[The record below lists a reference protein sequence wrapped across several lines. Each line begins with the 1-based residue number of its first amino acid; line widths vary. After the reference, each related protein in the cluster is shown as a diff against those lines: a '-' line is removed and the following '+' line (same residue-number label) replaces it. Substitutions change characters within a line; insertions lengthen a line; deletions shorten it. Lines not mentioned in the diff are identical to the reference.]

1 MALSLM
7 PNVITSLST
16 CGTTLQGNIMQRES
30 HVAQARQQGKLRWE
44 AASPSLPSISR
55 RLRGSPPVR
64 PSVPR
69 LRRPEVGQLTCARPP
84 GPTARARPR
93 PQSCCQLPS
102 GRCCRRC
109 PPGLRAWLRP
119 PLRREGE
126 WGGKEGENDSL
137 HSVACSQ
144 IP

>member
-1 MALSLM
+1 
-7 PNVITSLST
+7 
-16 CGTTLQGNIMQRES
+16 MQRES

-84 GPTARARPR
+84 GPTARAR
-93 PQSCCQLPS
+93 
-102 GRCCRRC
+102 
-109 PPGLRAWLRP
+109 LRP
-119 PLRREGE
+119 PVVLPTAKWPLLPPLPAWIARLASPATPRWRREGE